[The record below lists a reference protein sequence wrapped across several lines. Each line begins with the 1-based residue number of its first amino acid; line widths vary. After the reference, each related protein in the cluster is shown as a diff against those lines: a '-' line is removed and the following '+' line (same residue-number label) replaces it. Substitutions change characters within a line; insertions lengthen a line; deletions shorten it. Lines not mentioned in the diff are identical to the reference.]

1 MVCQGRPLLILQLE
15 KHGMKRIQKPRSP
28 KKELALKN
36 SSQILNE
43 LELNAKNMAFELK
56 GWEESLAILSISID
70 KFEKVAQK
78 AINMDSPEL
87 VKEFSD
93 TQSKLTKVNKE
104 MENTQKTFNKLQ
116 SNFEKKLLTPM
127 DTGEYN
133 GLNANVLGEI
143 RENIQKTKAGFESG
157 FRTLNTVLAK
167 STEYTRRLALLEEG
181 INKICLP
188 DAMEK
193 TVQLNEKLTKRL
205 VFLCEVT
212 ASPEQSQ
219 DAASCDPN
227 LKKSF
232 LNLYTAHC
240 KEDALLARIQ
250 KNIHVPDEDIAK
262 LKAAI

>member
-1 MVCQGRPLLILQLE
+1 MLRLE
-15 KHGMKRIQKPRSP
+15 KQVMKRNQKTRSP
-28 KKELALKN
+28 KKELAHKN

-43 LELNAKNMAFELK
+43 LEHQAKNMAFELK
-56 GWEESLAILSISID
+56 GWEESLTILEANIV
-70 KFEKVAQK
+70 KFERVAQK
-78 AINMDSPEL
+78 TIIMDSPDL

-93 TQSKLTKVNKE
+93 TQSKLIKVNKE
-104 MENTQKTFNKLQ
+104 IESTQKAFNKLQ
-116 SNFEKKLLTPM
+116 SNFEKKLVTPM
-127 DTGEYN
+127 AVGDYN
-133 GLNANVLGEI
+133 GLAASVLAEI
-143 RENIQKTKAGFESG
+143 QENIQKTTAGFESS

-167 STEYTRRLALLEEG
+167 STEYTRRLALLEES

-193 TVQLNEKLTKRL
+193 TAELNEKLTKRL

-212 ASPEQSQ
+212 TSPEQQ
-219 DAASCDPN
+219 QGAVSCDPN
-227 LKKSF
+227 LRKSF